1 MDFLQGQTWQVFDT
15 GNIALFIALRDLPG
29 PPAVPPRWPPICTLV
44 RGSRADIWF
53 LEADTMITMTLTI
66 HSIIAMPEKWAKACQ
81 ISGQSRLWHAA
92 IVLEA
97 LAEYRPWLM
106 ASWIFQ
112 MLITA
117 AVLISL
123 INRAH

>member
-1 MDFLQGQTWQVFDT
+1 
-15 GNIALFIALRDLPG
+15 
-29 PPAVPPRWPPICTLV
+29 
-44 RGSRADIWF
+44 
-53 LEADTMITMTLTI
+53 MITMILAV
-66 HSIIAMPEKWAKACQ
+66 HSITAMPEKWAKTCQ
-81 ISGQSRLWHAA
+81 ISGQSRLSHAA

-97 LAEYRPWLM
+97 LGEYRAWLM

-117 AVLISL
+117 AVLSSL

>member
-1 MDFLQGQTWQVFDT
+1 MTSGRT
-15 GNIALFIALRDLPG
+15 GIVTQM
-29 PPAVPPRWPPICTLV
+29 AVKLHLGAWKPRWRFGLWHV
-44 RGSRADIWF
+44 N
-53 LEADTMITMTLTI
+53 TMITMTFAARLI
-66 HSIIAMPEKWAKACQ
+66 VAMPEKWAKTCQ
-81 ISGQSRLWHAA
+81 ISGQSRLSHAA

-97 LAEYRPWLM
+97 LGEYRAWLM

-117 AVLISL
+117 AVLSSL

>member
-1 MDFLQGQTWQVFDT
+1 VIFQTHQQCRPDGSQSAPWCVEA
-15 GNIALFIALRDLPG
+15 ALAIRPWE
-29 PPAVPPRWPPICTLV
+29 VN
-44 RGSRADIWF
+44 
-53 LEADTMITMTLTI
+53 TMITMTLATRL
-66 HSIIAMPEKWAKACQ
+66 IIAMPEKWAKTCQ
-81 ISGQSRLWHAA
+81 VSGQSRLSHAA

-97 LAEYRPWLM
+97 LGEYRAWLM

>member
-1 MDFLQGQTWQVFDT
+1 MAANLHLGGWK
-15 GNIALFIALRDLPG
+15 
-29 PPAVPPRWPPICTLV
+29 PRWRFG
-44 RGSRADIWF
+44 RG
-53 LEADTMITMTLTI
+53 EVNTMITMTLTI

-81 ISGQSRLWHAA
+81 ISGQSRLSHAA

-97 LAEYRPWLM
+97 LAEYRAWLM

>member
-1 MDFLQGQTWQVFDT
+1 
-15 GNIALFIALRDLPG
+15 
-29 PPAVPPRWPPICTLV
+29 
-44 RGSRADIWF
+44 
-53 LEADTMITMTLTI
+53 MITMTLAV
-66 HSIIAMPEKWAKACQ
+66 HSITAMPEKLAKTCQ
-81 ISGQSRLWHAA
+81 ISGQSGLSHAA

-97 LAEYRPWLM
+97 LGEYRAWLM

>member
-1 MDFLQGQTWQVFDT
+1 VNAM
-15 GNIALFIALRDLPG
+15 R
-29 PPAVPPRWPPICTLV
+29 
-44 RGSRADIWF
+44 
-53 LEADTMITMTLTI
+53 TMTLAARL
-66 HSIIAMPEKWAKACQ
+66 IIAMPEKWAKTCQ
-81 ISGQSRLWHAA
+81 ISGQSRISHAA

-97 LAEYRPWLM
+97 LGEYRAWLM
-106 ASWIFQ
+106 ASWILQ

>member
-1 MDFLQGQTWQVFDT
+1 
-15 GNIALFIALRDLPG
+15 
-29 PPAVPPRWPPICTLV
+29 
-44 RGSRADIWF
+44 
-53 LEADTMITMTLTI
+53 MITMTLAL
-66 HSIIAMPEKWAKACQ
+66 HSIIAMPEKWAKSCQ
-81 ISGQSRLWHAA
+81 ISGQPGLSHAA

-97 LAEYRPWLM
+97 LGEYRAWLM
-106 ASWIFQ
+106 ASWVFQ